1 MTIENIKKMQIIIT
15 LDDGRSAIGIVDDVF
30 TQFSI
35 VRTTKFAIIKENLM
49 EEISLGDIVDKQ
61 FKVSKL

>member
-1 MTIENIKKMQIIIT
+1 MQVIIT

-35 VRTTKFAIIKENLM
+35 VRTTKFAVIKENLM

-61 FKVSKL
+61 FKVSEL

>member
-1 MTIENIKKMQIIIT
+1 MTGENIKKMQVIIT
-15 LDDGRSAIGIVDDVF
+15 LDNGRSAIGIVDDVF

-35 VRTTKFAIIKENLM
+35 VRTTQFAIIKENLM

-61 FKVSKL
+61 FKVSEL

>member
-1 MTIENIKKMQIIIT
+1 MTGENIKKMQVIIT
-15 LDDGRSAIGIVDDVF
+15 LDNGKSAIGIVDDIIAQHF
-30 TQFSI
+30 I
-35 VRTTKFAIIKENLM
+35 ARTTQFAIIKENLM